1 MNGVIARP
9 SARIVTY
16 GDHRLIKVEKLTRS
30 YGDFLAVDAVDFS
43 IEAGQI
49 VGLLGHNGAG
59 KTTIMKML
67 SGFLEPSAGR
77 VVVAGLD
84 VEDQP
89 EAVQALLGYLP
100 ENVPLYPEMSVV
112 DYLEYTAELR
122 GVPVAQRPEAVRYAV
137 RSTELG
143 DKAFDRIETLSRGY
157 RQRVGVA
164 QAVLHKPRLLVLDE
178 PTSGLDPGQTQHMR
192 DLIRSLSDQATV
204 ILSTHIMQ
212 EVSAICDRVIILRDG
227 RLVLDEDL
235 ATLQRTQRLALVT
248 DADGARVNVL
258 LDDVP
263 GVGEA
268 TEHPGADDL
277 HHLVMMI
284 GDDDRVAADV
294 ARALV
299 GGGVNVFSLAPVQ
312 RDLETVFREASEVP
326 A

>member
-1 MNGVIARP
+1 M
-9 SARIVTY
+9 
-16 GDHRLIKVEKLTRS
+16 IKVEKLSRS

-43 IEAGQI
+43 IDAGQI

-59 KTTIMKML
+59 KTTVLKML

-77 VVVAGLD
+77 IVVDGLD
-84 VEDQP
+84 VADQP

-100 ENVPLYPEMSVV
+100 ENVPLYPEMTVV
-112 DYLEYTAELR
+112 DYLEYAAELR

-143 DKAFDRIETLSRGY
+143 EKAFDRIETLSRGY

-164 QAVLHKPRLLVLDE
+164 QALLHKPRLLILDE
-178 PTSGLDPGQTQHMR
+178 PTNGLDPGQTQHMR
-192 DLIRSLSDQATV
+192 DLIRSLAHRATV

-227 RLVLDEDL
+227 RLVLDEKL
-235 ATLQRTQRLALVT
+235 SALQRTQRLALVT
-248 DADGARVNVL
+248 DANRERVNAVL
-258 LDDVP
+258 DGVA

-268 TEHPGADDL
+268 TEQAGADDL
-277 HHLVMMI
+277 HHLVMKI
-284 GDDDRVAADV
+284 EGDQQVAAEV

-299 GGGVNVFSLAPVQ
+299 GGGVNVFSLAPEQ
-312 RDLETVFREASEVP
+312 RDLETVFREASEVST
-326 A
+326 